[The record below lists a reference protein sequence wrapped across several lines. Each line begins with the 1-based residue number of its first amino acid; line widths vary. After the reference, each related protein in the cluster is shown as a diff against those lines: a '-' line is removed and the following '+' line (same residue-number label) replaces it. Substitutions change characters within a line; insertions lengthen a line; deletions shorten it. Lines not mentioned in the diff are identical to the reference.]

1 MKLLCVARALVLPL
15 GLLTVAC
22 QSTPPP
28 PPASLREPS
37 AWVIYFDDG
46 SVALKDPGRQTLD
59 QAAKWSGT
67 LFASPAPPGWQLCL
81 IGHTDNTGTDASNLA
96 LSRRRS
102 EVVKAYLVERGLPRE
117 RLAVSAAGSTKPQV
131 TTPANTHEAQNR
143 RVELAFQKRQP
154 AEAIEAACNR

>member
-1 MKLLCVARALVLPL
+1 MKRLCVARTFALSFVLSA
-15 GLLTVAC
+15 GAC

-37 AWVIYFDDG
+37 AWMIFFDDG
-46 SVALKDPGRQTLD
+46 SVALKDQQRQTLD

-67 LFASPAPPGWQLCL
+67 LFASPAPPYWQLCL
-81 IGHTDNTGTDASNLA
+81 VGHSDNVGSDATNLA

-117 RLAVSAAGSTKPQV
+117 RLAVSAAGSAQPLV
-131 TTPANTHEAQNR
+131 TTPPNTHEAQNR
-143 RVELAFQKRQP
+143 RVELAFQRRQP
-154 AEAIEAACNR
+154 AEATESACNR